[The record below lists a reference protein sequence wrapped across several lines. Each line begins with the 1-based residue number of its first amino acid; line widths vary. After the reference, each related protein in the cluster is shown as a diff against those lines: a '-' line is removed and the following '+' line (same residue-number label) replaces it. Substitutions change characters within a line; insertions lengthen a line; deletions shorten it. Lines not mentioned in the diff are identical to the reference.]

1 MKLFPEIYIRASSD
15 RLSVKS
21 KGKLLSDLSTWT
33 VIPNLLEK
41 AKDETTNETANM
53 ADGTTM
59 TDCEKVVFEWSG
71 IEMTPGDFAAVK
83 TLCNDKIDVLMFD
96 QDVFQY
102 NALYKAKATIKKTYE
117 NEKSVTFTFTVEK
130 RCTNADRVTQFLS
143 IPEGY
148 ITGIVTDEG
157 TLDPVPGV
165 SIICVTPAKADYTIV
180 TDSHGEFAIEVPC
193 DIDGTSLIRVSKNAE
208 TKDVTLNLVPG
219 DIIED
224 FEIVL

>member
-21 KGKLLSDLSTWT
+21 KGKLQADLTSWP

-71 IEMTPGDFAAVK
+71 IEMEVGDFAAVK
-83 TLCNDKIDVLMFD
+83 AICNGKIDVLMFD
-96 QDVFQY
+96 QDVLQY

-143 IPEGY
+143 IPEAY
-148 ITGIVTDEG
+148 ITGIVTEASE
-157 TLDPVPGV
+157 PVPGA
-165 SIICVTPAKADYTIV
+165 IITCIDPSKPSYSVV
-180 TDSHGEFAIEVPC
+180 TDSHGEFAIEVTC
-193 DIDGTSLIRVSKNAE
+193 DIDGYSNIRVAKDAK
-208 TKDVTLNLVPG
+208 TKDVTLKLVPG